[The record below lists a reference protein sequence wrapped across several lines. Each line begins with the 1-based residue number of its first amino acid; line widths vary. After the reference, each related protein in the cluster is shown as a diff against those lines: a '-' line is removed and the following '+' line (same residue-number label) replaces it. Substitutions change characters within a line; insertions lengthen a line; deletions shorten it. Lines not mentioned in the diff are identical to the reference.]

1 MQKMMSP
8 KTRIDWYPTSG
19 FADYNNPTITELN
32 AGTNIS
38 CAIVR
43 GYTLN
48 PTASDTDTTASICDN
63 SNVENPGFS
72 NYEGTL
78 TFFRDSNI
86 VDNTSVYNQA
96 WALFRRKGASGFL
109 ARRVGKLSSVAYVVG
124 DEVEVFGFISDN
136 PSTVDSGTG
145 AVPIQFTVVFLKQG
159 QYSGMVYAGP
169 LLAATVTSS
178 TPATSPVLGGNVVVV
193 AGTNFYGPLIVTVGG
208 VPVTNYT
215 VTSPTSLQINS
226 TPPHAAGSAIVS
238 VTNPQ
243 GTPGT
248 GGAITY
254 S

>member
-19 FADYNNPTITELN
+19 FADYTNPTITELN
-32 AGTNIS
+32 AGSNIS

-63 SNVENPGFS
+63 SNVDNPGFS

-78 TFFRDSNI
+78 TFFRDGVST
-86 VDNTSVYNQA
+86 DQTSVYNLA
-96 WALFRRKGASGFL
+96 WALFRRKGAAGFL
-109 ARRVGKLSSVAYVVG
+109 ARRVGKLSSAAYVVG
-124 DEVEVFGFISDN
+124 DEVEVFGFITDN

-145 AVPIQFTVVFLKQG
+145 SVPIQFTVIFLKQG

-169 LLAATVTSS
+169 ILAATVTSS
-178 TPATSPVLGGNVVVV
+178 TPSTAGTAGGTPATI
-193 AGTNFYGPLIVTVGG
+193 AGTNFYGPLVVTVGG
-208 VPVTNYT
+208 IPVTNFL
-215 VTSPTSLQINS
+215 VLSPTSLQINAL
-226 TPPHAAGSAIVS
+226 PPHSAGSATVS